1 MTSVKTRRRR
11 RILGWTAAAFAA
23 TAFAAPV
30 AQAMPYTGENGGTVP
45 KTSQPVAATPSGGE
59 GFDWADAG
67 IGVAAAAS
75 VVLVAGGGVLVVRG
89 TRRSGLA
96 GT

>member
-30 AQAMPYTGENGGTVP
+30 AHAMPYTGENGGTVP
-45 KTSQPVAATPSGGE
+45 KTSQPVAAAPSGAG